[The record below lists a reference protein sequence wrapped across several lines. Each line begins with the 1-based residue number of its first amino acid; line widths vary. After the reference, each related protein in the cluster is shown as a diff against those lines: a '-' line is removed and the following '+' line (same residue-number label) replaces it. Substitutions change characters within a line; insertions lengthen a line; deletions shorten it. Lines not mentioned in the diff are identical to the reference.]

1 MVFNSKIKNEQT
13 DGLFEAILALEDLE
27 ECYRFFEDI
36 CTIKEIQAIAQR
48 LQVVKLLIKNKTY
61 HEIESETGASTA
73 TISRINRSL
82 NYGSDGYKLVLQR
95 LNFIDEDEE
104 KE

>member
-1 MVFNSKIKNEQT
+1 MAYNSRLKSEQT
-13 DGLFEAILALEDLE
+13 DALFEAILTLDTMDD
-27 ECYRFFEDI
+27 CYRLFEDI

-48 LQVVKLLIKNKTY
+48 LEVAKQLRENKTY
-61 HEIESETGASTA
+61 NEIEAETGASTA

-82 NYGSDGYKLVLQR
+82 NYGADGYNLIFRKLGLT
-95 LNFIDEDEE
+95 

>member
-1 MVFNSKIKNEQT
+1 MAYNSRLKSEQT
-13 DGLFEAILALEDLE
+13 DALFEAILTLDTMDD
-27 ECYRFFEDI
+27 CYRFFEDI

-48 LQVVKLLIKNKTY
+48 LEVAKQLRENKTY
-61 HEIESETGASTA
+61 NEIEAETGASTA

-82 NYGSDGYKLVLQR
+82 NYGADGFNLIFRKLGLT
-95 LNFIDEDEE
+95 

>member
-1 MVFNSKIKNEQT
+1 MAYNSRLNSEQT
-13 DGLFEAILALEDLE
+13 DALFEAILTLDTMDD
-27 ECYRFFEDI
+27 CYRFFEDI

-48 LQVVKLLIKNKTY
+48 LEVAKQLRENKTY
-61 HEIESETGASTA
+61 NEIEAETGASTA

-82 NYGSDGYKLVLQR
+82 NYGADGYNLIFRKLGLT
-95 LNFIDEDEE
+95 